1 MIGNDGKRGIMLV
14 NMNDVLLPAKAEGYG
29 VGFFNAVN
37 VEMARAIIEA
47 AEELGAPVM
56 VGTAEILL
64 PAMELERVAEYLIP
78 MAEKA
83 SVPVCVHYD
92 HGLTF
97 ERCMEALKLGFTSI
111 MYDCSTAPYE
121 ENVEKVARMV
131 EICHAMGATVEG
143 ELGHVGDNA
152 GAGKL
157 EKPDDYFTQPD
168 AAENFVSRTGID
180 SLAVAVGNAHGDYAF
195 PPKLDFERI
204 RVISERTGI
213 PLVLHGGSGL
223 SDDDFHKAVKLGVS
237 KINIFTDI
245 DKAGRA
251 GVEKGLREGA
261 KTMMQLIPYEIE
273 AMKEVVSEKIRLFG
287 SNGRINTSV

>member
-1 MIGNDGKRGIMLV
+1 MLV
-14 NMNDVLLPAKAEGYG
+14 NMNDVLLPAKKGSYG

-37 VEMARAIIEA
+37 VEMARAIIET
-47 AEELGAPVM
+47 AEELRAPVM

-64 PAMELERVAEYLIP
+64 PAMELARVAEYLIP
-78 MAEKA
+78 MAEKT

-97 ERCMEALKLGFTSI
+97 EKCMQALELGFTSI

-121 ENVEKVARMV
+121 ENIEKVAEMV
-131 EICHAMGATVEG
+131 KICHAMGRTVEG

-157 EKPDDYFTQPD
+157 ENPSDYFTDPET
-168 AAENFVSRTGID
+168 AEDFVKRTGVD

-204 RVISERTGI
+204 RVIAEKTGI

-223 SDDDFHKAVKLGVS
+223 SDTDFKTAVKEGVA
-237 KINIFTDI
+237 KVNIFTDI
-245 DKAGRA
+245 DKAGKRGIEA
-251 GVEKGLREGA
+251 GLAAGEKS
-261 KTMMQLIPYEIE
+261 MMGLIPYEID
-273 AMKEVVSEKIRLFG
+273 AMKEVVRDKILLFG
-287 SNGRINTSV
+287 SNGKA